1 MGGPTFVQALS
12 AREIQVSDAA
22 RDELARLLA
31 QEQDDE
37 VDGIRI
43 YVSGGGCG
51 GMNYGMAFATGAS
64 PFDKQLSM
72 QGVDVYVDAV
82 ALAYLRGV
90 EIDYVADD
98 LGAKFI
104 FKNAFQATGG
114 SGTCGGCGAAQG

>member
-1 MGGPTFVQALS
+1 MGGATFEQALTE
-12 AREIQVSDAA
+12 REMQVSDAA
-22 RDELARLLA
+22 RAELVRLLA
-31 QEQDDE
+31 QEEDDE

-43 YVSGGGCG
+43 YVSGGGCS
-51 GMNYGMAFATGAS
+51 GMNYGMAFATGGS
-64 PFDKQLSM
+64 SFDKRLRM
-72 QGVDVYVDAV
+72 EGVDIYVDAV

-114 SGTCGGCGAAQG
+114 SGMCGGCGAARG